1 VTIDQRSDVS
11 ATLDVDNLA
20 GSDAKICQA
29 ARVSTLGSAATES
42 GEASGLINYLMRH
55 RHGSP
60 FEHGQLSFLV
70 EAPIFVA
77 REFMRHRV
85 GWSYNE
91 TSGRYKELD
100 PTFFVPDRWRPLVQE
115 GKPGEYQFVQ
125 GTDEQYGI
133 TRWEHEQVY
142 RVAWSAY
149 RRMLGAG
156 VAREVARNVLPV
168 GTYTSFY
175 ATANPRS
182 LMHFL
187 SLRTQNDAAMFRSFP
202 QQEIEQVAVD
212 MEVAFAEHFPLTYQA
227 FVKNGRVAP

>member
-1 VTIDQRSDVS
+1 MTITLRSDVS
-11 ATLDVDNLA
+11 ATLDADNTA

-29 ARVSTLGSAATES
+29 ARVSTLGSAAAES

-77 REFMRHRV
+77 REFMRHRI

-91 TSGRYKELD
+91 TSGRYKELE
-100 PTFFVPDRWRPLVQE
+100 PTFYTPDRWRPLVQE
-115 GKPGEYQFVQ
+115 GKPGEYQFTQ
-125 GTDEQYGI
+125 GTNEQHDVA
-133 TRWEHEQVY
+133 RWSH
-142 RVAWSAY
+142 AGAY
-149 RRMLGAG
+149 RWSWGAYQEMLDAG
-156 VAREVARNVLPV
+156 IAREVARNVLPV

-175 ATANPRS
+175 ATANPRA

-187 SLRTQNDAAMFRSFP
+187 SLRTQSDEATFRSFP
-202 QQEIEQVAVD
+202 QQEIEAVAVD
-212 MEVAFAEHFPLTYQA
+212 MEVAFAATFPLTYEA